1 MYIYVY
7 IYISIFV
14 EVAFDIFIRGT
25 DGDQVFLLHIRV
37 YT

>member
-1 MYIYVY
+1 MYIY
-7 IYISIFV
+7 IYIFQFLLKLPS
-14 EVAFDIFIRGT
+14 IFIRGT